1 MTYRTVLAVLQGA
14 KADRYCL
21 TAAHAVAR
29 IFDGHIDALHV
40 RADPR
45 AFLDYTGDAMTGQAY
60 AQLMDA
66 VEQEV
71 TDKARK
77 ARAEFD
83 AWARES
89 GVELASEPA
98 AGVVRPPST
107 EDRRAPAAGVVRP
120 PSTEDRRAPAAGATV
135 SAAWVEKAGAE
146 DRVVGRDGRLHDVLV
161 LLSSAGQDDARG
173 EQTIQR
179 ALFESGRPVLI
190 VPRDKAVK
198 ALKRIAIFWNGSK
211 EAARAVEA
219 AMPLLRHA
227 NAVDVMWVE
236 EDVEGD
242 AVQTGL
248 AGYLA
253 WHGVAASAKPF
264 QPGKRFIGELLM
276 DEAAKASMDLIVM
289 GGYSHSRLREF
300 ILGGVTQHML
310 ENATLPV
317 LAAH

>member
-1 MTYRTVLAVLQGA
+1 
-14 KADRYCL
+14 
-21 TAAHAVAR
+21 
-29 IFDGHIDALHV
+29 V

-45 AFLDYTGDAMTGQAY
+45 AFLDYSGDAMTGQAY

-98 AGVVRPPST
+98 A
-107 EDRRAPAAGVVRP
+107 DAM
-120 PSTEDRRAPAAGATV
+120 V

-179 ALFESGRPVLI
+179 ALFESGRPILI
-190 VPRDKAVK
+190 VPRTRAIT

-248 AGYLA
+248 GGYLA

-276 DEAAKASMDLIVM
+276 DEAAKASMDLVVM

>member
-1 MTYRTVLAVLQGA
+1 MTYRTVLAVLQGG
-14 KADRYCL
+14 KADRNCL
-21 TAAHAVAR
+21 AAAHAVAR

-40 RADPR
+40 RPDPR

-60 AQLMDA
+60 AQLMDS

-71 TDKARK
+71 TDKAQK
-77 ARAEFD
+77 AHATFD

-89 GVELASEPA
+89 GVELASEPT
-98 AGVVRPPST
+98 V
-107 EDRRAPAAGVVRP
+107 D
-120 PSTEDRRAPAAGATV
+120 ATV
-135 SAAWVEKAGAE
+135 SAAWVEKTGAE
-146 DRVVGRDGRLHDVLV
+146 DRVVGRDGRLQDIIV
-161 LLSSAGQDDARG
+161 LLSCAGQEDSRG
-173 EQTIQR
+173 EQTIER
-179 ALFESGRPVLI
+179 AMFESGRPVLI
-190 VPRDKAVK
+190 VPRDKPVK

-211 EAARAVEA
+211 EAVRAVDA

-227 NAVDVMWVE
+227 EAVDVMWVE

-253 WHGVAASAKPF
+253 WHGIAASTKRF

-276 DEAAKASMDLIVM
+276 DEAVKANIDLVVM

-310 ENATLPV
+310 EEATLPV

>member
-98 AGVVRPPST
+98 A
-107 EDRRAPAAGVVRP
+107 DAM
-120 PSTEDRRAPAAGATV
+120 V

-227 NAVDVMWVE
+227 SAVDVMWVE

-248 AGYLA
+248 GGYLA

-276 DEAAKASMDLIVM
+276 DEAAKANMDLVVM

-310 ENATLPV
+310 EEATLPV

>member
-89 GVELASEPA
+89 GV
-98 AGVVRPPST
+98 VRPPST
-107 EDRRAPAAGVVRP
+107 EDRR
-120 PSTEDRRAPAAGATV
+120 EPAAGAMV

-146 DRVVGRDGRLHDVLV
+146 DRVVGRDG
-161 LLSSAGQDDARG
+161 
-173 EQTIQR
+173 
-179 ALFESGRPVLI
+179 
-190 VPRDKAVK
+190 
-198 ALKRIAIFWNGSK
+198 
-211 EAARAVEA
+211 
-219 AMPLLRHA
+219 
-227 NAVDVMWVE
+227 
-236 EDVEGD
+236 
-242 AVQTGL
+242 
-248 AGYLA
+248 
-253 WHGVAASAKPF
+253 
-264 QPGKRFIGELLM
+264 
-276 DEAAKASMDLIVM
+276 
-289 GGYSHSRLREF
+289 
-300 ILGGVTQHML
+300 
-310 ENATLPV
+310 
-317 LAAH
+317 